1 MENTIGIKDDCFA
14 CGTRVDPAGRTKYV
28 CNALTT
34 LVCKTEV
41 CKFYKTREQACRECT
56 YQNCTGCVNPLAEP

>member
-1 MENTIGIKDDCFA
+1 MENTICIKDDCFA
-14 CGTRVDPAGRTKYV
+14 CEQRADGKYV
-28 CNALTT
+28 CHALTT

-56 YQNCTGCVNPLAEP
+56 YPDCKGCVNPLAES

>member
-14 CGTRVDPAGRTKYV
+14 CEKRTNSAGQTTYV
-28 CNALTT
+28 CHALTT

-41 CKFYKTREQACRECT
+41 CKFYKTREQACRKCT
-56 YQNCTGCVNPLAEP
+56 YSDCKGCPNPLAEH